1 MATVD
6 DLDQVIE
13 QYQRAL
19 NEFLKGNPEPH
30 KPICA
35 HREDAALLN
44 PFGSLDHGFEQVGE
58 RMERFASQVSEGE
71 VTSFDVLERYVTPEL
86 ACVVWVERSKA
97 KAGGR
102 QEVLPFDLRVTLVLR
117 PEGGTWKGVHRHAD
131 SVTMA
136 RPIESMIQE
145 QSYP

>member
-30 KPICA
+30 KTMFS
-35 HREDAALLN
+35 HREDATLLN
-44 PFGSLDHGFEQVGE
+44 PFGSLDHGFEQVAE
-58 RMERFASQVSEGE
+58 RMERFASQVSDGE
-71 VTSFDVLERYVTPEL
+71 VTNFEVLEKYVTPEL
-86 ACVVWVERSKA
+86 ACIVWVERSKA

-102 QEVLPFDLRVTLVLR
+102 QRSCRSICGLRWSFDPKGAPGRWCI
-117 PEGGTWKGVHRHAD
+117 GTQTR
-131 SVTMA
+131 
-136 RPIESMIQE
+136 
-145 QSYP
+145 